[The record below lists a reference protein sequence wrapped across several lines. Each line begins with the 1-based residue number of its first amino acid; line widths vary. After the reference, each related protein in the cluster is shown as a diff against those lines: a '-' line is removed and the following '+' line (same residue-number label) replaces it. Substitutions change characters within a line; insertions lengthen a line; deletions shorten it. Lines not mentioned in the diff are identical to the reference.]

1 MDFWAFYS
9 KNTKR
14 NLLTYRQ
21 KKKKKTLKMIFIKKI
36 FYNFVSEFNNT
47 FYEKF
52 DYYNWQKQIHSICS
66 IYSVPWSIDGAKKQ
80 CAFLTEI

>member
-1 MDFWAFYS
+1 
-9 KNTKR
+9 
-14 NLLTYRQ
+14 
-21 KKKKKTLKMIFIKKI
+21 MIFIKKI

-80 CAFLTEI
+80 CASQENVTLNNFHTKATLLPPQAHKVRLFLV